1 MRFAKEYSLNSLL
14 SDPRQPSINFN
25 VSTYI
30 KEKALKKIA
39 ICIFHPWNISSW
51 FDTTIVQEL
60 STRFDV
66 TILATKDVL
75 DVCFQRGLH
84 KEISFRFEEV
94 ILSKPSLISRTY
106 FFTSMIIQ
114 RKTNSSFAAR
124 LKKLIFG
131 EVRLI
136 PSPFELR
143 VFLICLN
150 SNLTFFITYIRKYF
164 YQIPFFIPVIDRL
177 FVLFWRYLFKKKK
190 HAISDCF
197 KNNFDLVVFSSAAE
211 ELHIFELIKEL
222 RNRNIK
228 TLLCI
233 ENWDNLTSKRY
244 MISQPD
250 YTFVLG
256 KNSKFLAAQYQD
268 LHPDTVIAAGLPRF
282 NPLRFLPK
290 QYHQANS
297 ERFQILYAGFY
308 LPHNEI
314 KLLNELINKLDK
326 TKISGNY
333 DLVYKPHPGPRIRIL
348 DDSKLNEK
356 IKVVTS
362 AERKNPVLDQR
373 HLMRILNA
381 DILIATPTSMI
392 IECMVLGKKVVL
404 DLTNDGINRTTA
416 QAAYSAYQHLH
427 ILDKIEKLTKCYDL
441 DQIVSQIL
449 EEFSNPTSKFIEYG
463 LAELI
468 ENSETSYSTHISK
481 LLK

>member
-1 MRFAKEYSLNSLL
+1 M
-14 SDPRQPSINFN
+14 
-25 VSTYI
+25 
-30 KEKALKKIA
+30 KKIA
-39 ICIFHPWNISSW
+39 ICIFHPWNVSSW
-51 FDTTIVQEL
+51 FDTAIVQEL

-66 TILATKDVL
+66 TILATKEVL
-75 DVCFQRGLH
+75 DICFHRGLH
-84 KEISFRFEEV
+84 QINSFRFEEV

-106 FFTSMIIQ
+106 FFSSMIIQ
-114 RKTNSSFAAR
+114 RKTNSSFASR

-150 SNLTFFITYIRKYF
+150 SNITFLISYLKKYF
-164 YQIPFFIPVIDRL
+164 YQIPFFLPVLDRL
-177 FVLFWRYLFKKKK
+177 FILLWRYLFKKKK
-190 HAISDCF
+190 HALPDCF
-197 KNNFDLVVFSSAAE
+197 KNNFDLVVFSSAAD
-211 ELHIFELIKEL
+211 ELHIFELMKEL
-222 RNRNIK
+222 RNRDIK

-256 KNSKFLAAQYQD
+256 ENSKTLASRYQN
-268 LHPDTVIAAGLPRF
+268 LRPDTVIAAGLPRF

-290 QYHQANS
+290 QYHQADSN
-297 ERFQILYAGFY
+297 RFQILYAGFY

-314 KLLNELINKLDK
+314 KLLNELVNKLDK
-326 TKISGNY
+326 TKITGHY

-348 DDSKLNEK
+348 DDLKLNEK
-356 IKVVTS
+356 IKVITS
-362 AERKNPVLDQR
+362 VERKNPVLDQS

-404 DLTNDGINRTTA
+404 DLTDDGINRTTA

-427 ILDKIEKLTKCYDL
+427 ILDKIGKLTKCYDS

-449 EEFSNPTSKFIEYG
+449 EEFSNPTSNFIEYG
-463 LAELI
+463 LTELI
-468 ENSETSYSTHISK
+468 ENSETSYSSHISK

>member
-1 MRFAKEYSLNSLL
+1 M
-14 SDPRQPSINFN
+14 
-25 VSTYI
+25 
-30 KEKALKKIA
+30 KKIA
-39 ICIFHPWNISSW
+39 ICVFHPWNISAW

-75 DVCFQRGLH
+75 DICVLRGLH
-84 KEISFRFEEV
+84 QENTLRFEEV

-114 RKTNSSFAAR
+114 RKTNSSFALR

-131 EVRLI
+131 EVRLV
-136 PSPFELR
+136 PSPFKLR
-143 VFLICLN
+143 IFLICLN
-150 SNLTFFITYIRKYF
+150 SNISFFILYLRKYV

-177 FVLFWRYLFKKKK
+177 FVLLWRYLYKKKK
-190 HAISDCF
+190 HTISDCF
-197 KNNFDLVVFSSAAE
+197 ENDFDLVVFSSAAE

-222 RNRNIK
+222 RKRDIK

-256 KNSKFLAAQYQD
+256 ENSKTLASQYQD
-268 LHPDTVIAAGLPRF
+268 LRLDSVIAAGLPRF

-290 QYHQANS
+290 QYHQTNS

-314 KLLNELINKLDK
+314 KLLNELVYRLDK
-326 TKISGNY
+326 TKISGHY
-333 DLVYKPHPGPRIRIL
+333 DLTYKPHPGPRIRIL
-348 DDSKLNEK
+348 DDLKLNEK
-356 IKVVTS
+356 IKVVAS
-362 AERKNPVLDQR
+362 VERQNPVLDQR
-373 HLMRILNA
+373 HLIRILNA
-381 DILIATPTSMI
+381 DIMIATPTSMI

-404 DLTNDGINRTTA
+404 DLTDDGINRTTA
-416 QAAYSAYQHLH
+416 RAAHNAYQHLH
-427 ILDKIEKLTKCYDL
+427 ILSKIEKLAKCYDL
-441 DQIVSQIL
+441 DQIISQIL

-463 LAELI
+463 LTELI
-468 ENSETSYSTHISK
+468 ENSKASYSTHISE